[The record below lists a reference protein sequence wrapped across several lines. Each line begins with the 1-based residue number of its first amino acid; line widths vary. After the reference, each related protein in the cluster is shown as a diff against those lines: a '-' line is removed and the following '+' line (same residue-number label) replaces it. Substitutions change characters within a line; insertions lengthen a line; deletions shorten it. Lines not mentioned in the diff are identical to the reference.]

1 MRLYVTAEAVAEHK
15 FCKLQE
21 NRQPVALLRAVHTGM
36 GANKVAPDEAGG
48 LEATILIAEGANVM
62 LTANSWVEVARP
74 SALPEEDGENMKVK
88 EATFRCV
95 ATDSTRISGTEN
107 GSELAV
113 QPPQLLLPQQQC
125 TSDEHVGVDIIG
137 NEDDEVLFLGFSQPA
152 PCSLKFYSVNEVW
165 RQKLC
170 RGLGLRYIGHNGIA
184 TGGPDVC
191 LTTPLSIKRIRGD
204 GNIFYRSISH
214 INTGSEDQHLTVSKA
229 VVNLMRITGD
239 VLTGDSTVDIKTY
252 INNTPYIN
260 NSRVKQDGT
269 WAVEVNIY
277 AT

>member
-1 MRLYVTAEAVAEHK
+1 MSDQQGETAGACNVA
-15 FCKLQE
+15 
-21 NRQPVALLRAVHTGM
+21 T
-36 GANKVAPDEAGG
+36 
-48 LEATILIAEGANVM
+48 
-62 LTANSWVEVARP
+62 
-74 SALPEEDGENMKVK
+74 LPEEDGENMEVK
-88 EATFRCV
+88 DATFQCV
-95 ATDSTRISGTEN
+95 ATDPTRISGTEN

-125 TSDEHVGVDIIG
+125 TSDEHVGVDMIG

-152 PCSLKFYSVNEVW
+152 PCSLKFYPVNEVW

-170 RGLGLRYIGHNGIA
+170 RDLGLRYIGHNGIA

-214 INTGSEDQHLTVSKA
+214 INTGSEDQHLTVCKA

-252 INNTPYIN
+252 INNSPYIN
-260 NSRVKQDGT
+260 NSRVEQDGT
-269 WAVEVNIY
+269 WAVKVNIY
-277 AT
+277 ATQHLLKVYIYIYSEDTNIWTKIKLYGLDTSMARSDICEMGIHINNPRLF